1 MNPFLNKDEN
11 RLRAFFRVLLFMI
24 LFSMVG
30 GLQLLGGGSGMGY
43 LLVAIGTW
51 GLYLMMIR
59 FVDQRAPDESGLQF
73 DGLWFKDLLAGIL
86 MAAAVMSIIFLGLMG
101 AGGLEVTG
109 FAWEQ
114 VSGFWAGPLLIF
126 LVQMISVGFYEEIMA
141 RGYILRNAA
150 EGLRF
155 GPVSARQ
162 SVWLAVLVSSS
173 LFGLMHGFNPNVTGL
188 AIANIV
194 LAGVMLAIPFIMTG
208 SLALSVGIHLS
219 WNFFQGG
226 VFGFNV
232 SGLSVRNTLIHI
244 QQTGDPL
251 WTGGPFGPEGGLSGL
266 LGILLLTALI
276 LLYLKMTGREWTTEA
291 SFLQK
296 FTERMQNSSS

>member
-11 RLRAFFRVLLFMI
+11 RLRAFFRILLFII

-86 MAAAVMSIIFLGLMG
+86 MAAGVMSIIFLGLLG

-114 VSGFWAGPLLIF
+114 AFGFWAGPVLIF

-150 EGLRF
+150 EGFRF
-155 GPVSARQ
+155 GPVSAQQ
-162 SVWLAVLVSSS
+162 SVWLAVLLSSS

-194 LAGVMLAIPFIMTG
+194 LAGVMLAIPFILTG
-208 SLALSVGIHLS
+208 SLGLSVGIHLS

-266 LGILLLTALI
+266 LGILLLIALI
-276 LLYLKMTGREWTTEA
+276 PLYLKMTGREWTTEA